1 MDRRVL
7 TASVLLLAGGAV
19 HTRLAI
25 DAYGTDDL
33 VVAFFVN
40 GIASALVVGALAF
53 SRSVWALVAGIG
65 VAAGSLVA
73 LALSRTGDGL
83 LGFQGNG
90 LDPAPDALLTIVFE
104 GVALVLLAWVLLE
117 RRRDRT
123 AVVGNAG

>member
-1 MDRRVL
+1 M
-7 TASVLLLAGGAV
+7 
-19 HTRLAI
+19 
-25 DAYGTDDL
+25 
-33 VVAFFVN
+33 
-40 GIASALVVGALAF
+40 
-53 SRSVWALVAGIG
+53 AGIG